1 MKTGEIAKLIEGELI
16 GDPLLDIKGVSGLA
30 GAREGDITFLASRK
44 YLKDLR
50 DTRASCLIV
59 KEQVPEFAGAQ
70 IKVDDPYYAF
80 ARLLGI
86 FYAKPLHPL
95 GVMDGAFVSKA
106 AALSGDVSV
115 YPLSYIS
122 DGASI
127 GRGTVVMPFVFI
139 GEGVSIGEDCLL
151 YPNVVLREGVR
162 VGNRVII
169 HPGAVIGSDGF
180 GYTFHEGGHYKIPQ
194 VGGVILEDDVEIGA
208 NVTVD
213 RATTGDTVIGKG
225 TKIDN
230 LVQVGHNVKIGRGV
244 LLVSQVAV
252 GGSAEIGDFTAVG
265 GQTGIADHA
274 SIEAGTML
282 GARSGV
288 MPGELPKGTYSGAPV
303 MPHTVWL
310 KASAI
315 MQRLPELMK
324 KLRALEE
331 KVEELQRRPDG
342 H

>member
-1 MKTGEIAKLIEGELI
+1 MKTGEIAKKLEGELT
-16 GDPLLDIKGVSGLA
+16 GDPMLDIKGVSGLA
-30 GAREGDITFLASRK
+30 GAREGDITFLRSRK
-44 YLKDLR
+44 YLKDLKN
-50 DTRASCLIV
+50 TRASCLIV
-59 KEQVPEFAGAQ
+59 KETVPEFAGPQ
-70 IKVDDPYYAF
+70 IKVPDPYYAF
-80 ARLLGI
+80 ARLLGV
-86 FYAKPLHPL
+86 FYAKPRSPF

-106 AALSGDVSV
+106 AALARDVSV

-122 DGASI
+122 DGVSI
-127 GRGTVVMPFVFI
+127 GRGTVIHPFVFV

-151 YPNVVLREGVR
+151 YPNVVVREGVR

-180 GYTFHEGGHYKIPQ
+180 GYTFHEGEHYKVPQ
-194 VGGVILEDDVEIGA
+194 VGGVLIEDDVEIGA

-244 LLVSQVAV
+244 ILVSQAAV

-288 MPGELPKGTYSGAPV
+288 MPGELPKGTYSGAPA

-315 MQRLPELMK
+315 MQRLPELVK
-324 KLRALEE
+324 RLRALEE
-331 KVEELQRRPDG
+331 TVEKLQRRPDG